1 MNSFKKYLQKTTST
15 LSLVLVPVTIAFFI
29 GLAIGDYHETHANT
43 IVIGNAN
50 TLPPEGVDFSPLYK
64 AWEILNERYVP
75 ATSSTSTIS
84 NQDRVYGAIE
94 GLAKSLG
101 DPYTVFFP
109 PVENKSFTEDI
120 NGSFGGVGMEIGL
133 RDEIITVIAPLK
145 NTPAERAGIRPGDQV
160 VKINNTST
168 EGYSVDEA
176 VRNIRGDIGTS
187 VHLSIARKGET
198 KLIEVDIKREAIQV
212 PIIKSEN
219 RVNDHVYVIA
229 LYSFGATAV
238 DSFRTEMRNFLA
250 SGQKKLVIDLRGN
263 PGGYLEAAVD
273 IASWFLP
280 TGDVVVE
287 ERGGGQDHLYRSKGY
302 DVYTNGGF
310 QVAILQN
317 QGSASASEILAG
329 ALSEHGV
336 AKLVGDRSF
345 GKGSVQELINVTP
358 DTAIKVTVARWY
370 TPNGKSISLSGLTPD
385 FQATTTAEDLANGK
399 DPQLNRAI
407 QYLNTG
413 K

>member
-1 MNSFKKYLQKTTST
+1 MSPFKNYLKKTTSA
-15 LSLVLVPVTIAFFI
+15 LSLVLVPITVAFFI

-43 IVIGNAN
+43 IIIGNAN

-75 ATSSTSTIS
+75 ATSSTSTVS
-84 NQDRVYGAIE
+84 NNDRIYGAIE

-109 PVENKSFTEDI
+109 PVENKSFAESI

-145 NTPAERAGIRPGDQV
+145 NTPAERAGMRPGDQI
-160 VKINNTST
+160 VKINNSST
-168 EGYSVDEA
+168 EGFSVDEA
-176 VRNIRGDIGTS
+176 VQNIRGDIGTT
-187 VHLSIARKGET
+187 VHLTVSRKGET
-198 KLIEVDIKREAIQV
+198 KLLEIDIKREAIQI
-212 PIIKSEN
+212 PIIKGEN
-219 RVNDHVYVIA
+219 KVNDHVYVIS
-229 LYSFGATAV
+229 LYSFGATAA
-238 DSFRTEMRNFLA
+238 DNFRTEMRNFIA
-250 SGQKKLVIDLRGN
+250 SGEKKLVIDLRGN

-287 ERGGGQDHLYRSKGY
+287 ERGGGVDHMYRSKGY
-302 DVYTNGGF
+302 DVYTGSGYK
-310 QVAILQN
+310 VAILQN

-345 GKGSVQELINVTP
+345 GKGSVQELINVTN

-385 FQATTTAEDLANGK
+385 FQASTTAEDLAAGK
-399 DPQLNRAI
+399 DPQMDRAI
-407 QYLNTG
+407 KYLNTG
-413 K
+413 N